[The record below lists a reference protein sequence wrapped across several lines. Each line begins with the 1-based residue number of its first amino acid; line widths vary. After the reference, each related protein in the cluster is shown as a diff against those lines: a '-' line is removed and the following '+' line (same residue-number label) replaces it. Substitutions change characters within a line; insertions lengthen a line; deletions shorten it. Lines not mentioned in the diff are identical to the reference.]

1 MAQGVQV
8 NHPEFEGRARFA
20 QTFGEGVP
28 GVDKHGHG
36 RFGVPCSESRTH
48 LLSLGTHVA
57 GIAASKSFGVA
68 KKSNIVA
75 VKVNTSTVVL

>member
-1 MAQGVQV
+1 MAMVGSASPAL
-8 NHPEFEGRARFA
+8 NPALMR
-20 QTFGEGVP
+20 
-28 GVDKHGHG
+28 
-36 RFGVPCSESRTH
+36 
-48 LLSLGTHVA
+48 SLGTHVA